1 MSQRKTS
8 VTQSF
13 FTCGYTQKNVVKNF
27 PNFIT
32 VPLTIRKKLFKRH
45 FIIGYIQSK
54 KNIPL
59 DFWITHF
66 FLMFLDV
73 IETNC
78 YKEQSIKFKNK
89 GAELISLSDIPYN
102 VTLKNALPDNGTL
115 KHRVNP

>member
-1 MSQRKTS
+1 
-8 VTQSF
+8 
-13 FTCGYTQKNVVKNF
+13 
-27 PNFIT
+27 
-32 VPLTIRKKLFKRH
+32 
-45 FIIGYIQSK
+45 
-54 KNIPL
+54 
-59 DFWITHF
+59 
-66 FLMFLDV
+66 MFLDV